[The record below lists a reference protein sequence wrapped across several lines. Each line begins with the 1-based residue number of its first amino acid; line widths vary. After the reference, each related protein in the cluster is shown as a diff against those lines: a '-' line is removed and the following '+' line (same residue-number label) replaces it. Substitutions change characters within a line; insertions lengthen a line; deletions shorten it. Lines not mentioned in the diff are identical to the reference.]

1 MIDHYA
7 LPIILLGILSIGV
20 WLYFSS
26 NGKKEMFAQTLGTL
40 ANQRRYYSKCTS
52 DCFRNHENLFKD
64 NFSGMELLC
73 HQKCTID
80 SENRSIEKVPD
91 LSANEFQ
98 RHYSAINKS
107 DNPELDYCLEDIKDN
122 CNTNECVFSKNQEE
136 CKKACLKVN
145 QYKCFSGLSWS
156 SSP

>member
-7 LPIILLGILSIGV
+7 LPIILFGFLSLSI
-20 WLYFSS
+20 WMYFKST
-26 NGKKEMFAQTLGTL
+26 KKEMFAQTLGTL
-40 ANQRRYYSKCTS
+40 ANQRRYYAKCTD
-52 DCFRNHENLFKD
+52 DCFRNHEHLFHD

-80 SENRSIEKVPD
+80 SEERSKEGVPD
-91 LSANEFQ
+91 LTPAQFQ
-98 RHYSAINKS
+98 RHSSEIKNS
-107 DNPELDYCLEDIKDN
+107 DDPELDYCLADIKDN
-122 CNTNECVFSKNQEE
+122 CNMNECVFAKNPQE
-136 CKKACLKVN
+136 CKKACMRVN